1 MTMATL
7 IKENISLGLA
17 YSFRGSVHYLHDKKH
32 SSFQAGTM
40 LEELRVLHLEPK
52 TRGVE
57 RLSQAAN
64 RKISSAL
71 TSKHPAFP
79 HIRKK
84 TINSGP

>member
-1 MTMATL
+1 
-7 IKENISLGLA
+7 
-17 YSFRGSVHYLHDKKH
+17 
-32 SSFQAGTM
+32 M